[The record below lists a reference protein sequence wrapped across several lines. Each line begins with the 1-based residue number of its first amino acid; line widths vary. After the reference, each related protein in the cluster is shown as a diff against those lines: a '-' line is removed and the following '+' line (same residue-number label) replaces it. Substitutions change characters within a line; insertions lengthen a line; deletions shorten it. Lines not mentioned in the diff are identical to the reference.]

1 MKTFRI
7 MCAALLAAMTLA
19 SCQKEQEQTPEN
31 KNYKSVDIVLSN
43 IMPNTK
49 LAGGGQ
55 ALDGKKIVMNSI
67 QFFFTDGTSVY
78 APKTE
83 DGITIAD
90 TYWTAEEIA
99 AMTDDQ
105 TGVISGGFHF
115 LPSSVTKVVAVGNQ
129 RELSISN
136 VAELNSVIELAS
148 QQNISNFALYA
159 EGPLVGTPANGGHE
173 TNGGNDHTTLVYN
186 VELNIVPLVARFEVK
201 KIGCNFSS
209 DGDKTITV
217 KGIAFADFYNKCT
230 LATRETSDMKSLT
243 TDMSSVFNYFTS
255 GMRADKWNND
265 FFGDWMPKG
274 SLDNCHDEIILKNET
289 DKNIVDVD
297 IAYNFYPTTD
307 APLHL
312 LNLLDGNDPA
322 YIFTK
327 KYKDVYG
334 NEITQFEPGK
344 IYRMDMIFNH
354 EDLDHQDICVD
365 ITVKVASWELVV
377 VTPEF

>member
-7 MCAALLAAMTLA
+7 MCAALVAAMTLA
-19 SCQKEQEQTPEN
+19 SCQKEQTPEN

-55 ALDGKKIVMNSI
+55 ALEGKKIVMNSI
-67 QFFFTDGTSVY
+67 QFFFTDGTAVY

-83 DGITIAD
+83 DGITLAD

-105 TGVISGGFHF
+105 TGIISGGFHF

-136 VAELNSVIELAS
+136 VAELNTVIELAS
-148 QQNISNFALYA
+148 QQDISNFALYA

-201 KIGCNFSS
+201 KIGCNFS
-209 DGDKTITV
+209 GNEDKTITV

-289 DKNIVDVD
+289 DKNVVDVD

-334 NEITQFEPGK
+334 NEITTFEPGK

-354 EDLDHQDICVD
+354 ENLDHQDICVD

>member
-7 MCAALLAAMTLA
+7 MCAALVAAMTLA
-19 SCQKEQEQTPEN
+19 GCQKETTDAP
-31 KNYKSVDIVLSN
+31 KNTDLKSVDIVLSN
-43 IMPNTK
+43 IKPGTR

-55 ALDGKKIVMNSI
+55 ELNGEKIVMNSI

-78 APKTE
+78 TPKTE

-90 TYWTAEEIA
+90 TYWTAEDIA

-105 TGVISGGFHF
+105 TGIISGGFHF

-136 VAELNSVIELAS
+136 VAELNTVIELAS
-148 QQNISNFALYA
+148 QQNVSNFALYA

-201 KIGCNFSS
+201 KIGCNFSG
-209 DGDKTITV
+209 DEDKTITV

-230 LATRETSDMKSLT
+230 LATRETSDMKSIT
-243 TDMSSVFNYFTS
+243 IDMSSVFNYFTS

-274 SLDNCHDEIILKNET
+274 SLDNCHDEIILKNE
-289 DKNIVDVD
+289 DGKNVVDVD
-297 IAYNFYPTTD
+297 IAYNFYPTTS
-307 APLHL
+307 APLHI
-312 LNLLDGNDPA
+312 LNLLDGSDPA
-322 YIFTK
+322 YIYTK
-327 KYKDVYG
+327 KYKDIYG
-334 NEITQFEPGK
+334 NEITAFEPGK
-344 IYRMDMIFNH
+344 IYRMNMIFDH
-354 EDLDHQDICVD
+354 EKLDHQDICVD